1 MKLFWDNSADKKMF
15 EVLNFY
21 YVKCTFDYHN
31 AGKIVNAVD
40 KHSPESWPYSY
51 GQLGASFS

>member
-1 MKLFWDNSADKKMF
+1 MF